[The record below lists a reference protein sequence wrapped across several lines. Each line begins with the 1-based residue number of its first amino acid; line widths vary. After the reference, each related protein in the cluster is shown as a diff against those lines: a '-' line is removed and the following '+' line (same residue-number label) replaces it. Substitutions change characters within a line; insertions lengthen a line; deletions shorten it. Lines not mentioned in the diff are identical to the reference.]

1 MRDEGGYTLVELMT
15 VLVIFGTVMAALVS
29 LFVAA
34 TESEVQSNRRFQ
46 AQQNARL
53 GLDKLRREVH
63 CSSTAVVTTPPSTT
77 PLTTAGAQVTLTLP
91 NATCRGYPEVSWCA
105 VGSGTRYALYRKA
118 GTTCDATGTK
128 FIDYLT
134 SNAVF
139 TFASATTEL
148 LSRLTVRFPVNT
160 KPSRANEAYTIEDQL
175 TLRNSSRL

>member
-1 MRDEGGYTLVELMT
+1 MRDESGYTLIELMT
-15 VLVIFGTVMAALVS
+15 VLVIFGTVMGALVS

-63 CSSTAVVTTPPSTT
+63 CASSATVTNG
-77 PLTTAGAQVTLTLP
+77 GAHVTLNLP
-91 NATCRGYPEVSWCA
+91 NSTCRGYPQVSWCA
-105 VGSGTRYALYRKA
+105 VGSGTRYALHRA
-118 GTTCDATGTK
+118 LGATCTSAGTK
-128 FIDYLT
+128 FVDYLT
-134 SNAVF
+134 SGALF
-139 TFASATTEL
+139 TYAGATTTV

-160 KPSRANEAYTIEDQL
+160 KPSEGEEAYTIEDQL